1 MEGEL
6 GRLWNEVLMTRW
18 KTSL

>member
-6 GRLWNEVLMTRW
+6 G
-18 KTSL
+18 

>member
-6 GRLWNEVLMTRW
+6 AF
-18 KTSL
+18 